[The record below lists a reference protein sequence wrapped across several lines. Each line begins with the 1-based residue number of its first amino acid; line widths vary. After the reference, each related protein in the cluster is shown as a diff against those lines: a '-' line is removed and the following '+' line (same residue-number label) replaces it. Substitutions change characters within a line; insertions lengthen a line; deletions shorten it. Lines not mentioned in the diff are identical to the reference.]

1 MSLSVCLGAYTL
13 RYPGGGAYA
22 WMFLNWALGLQSL
35 GCRVIWLDSVRPEP
49 ERDAADIPGLR
60 ERLERYGLD
69 DLVVIQPSG
78 AELSPEHAGSIEL
91 EEAAGA
97 DLFLNLGYDLG
108 AGVVRRFRRSA
119 FVDIDPGLTQLW
131 MHLGQLNVA
140 RHDVYFTLGES
151 VGRSGSRIPT
161 AGIDWVYTPPPVFL
175 PAWAPGVIGAPRGE
189 DRRDA
194 AYTTVSNWWGEVD
207 WLVVDGTVVDN
218 SKRAAFLEYL
228 DLPSRISAPL
238 ELALPLDPRSDLT
251 GDAERL
257 ERHGW
262 RVRHALDVSGTAE
275 GHQAYVWSS
284 RGEFSCMK
292 RGYALFETAWTG
304 ERALNYLASGRPV
317 IVQHTGRSRFL
328 PDAEGLFRFRTVDEA
343 AACLA
348 AAERDWD
355 RHSRAARA
363 LAEEHFDAGKVVR
376 AVLERALA

>member
-1 MSLSVCLGAYTL
+1 
-13 RYPGGGAYA
+13 
-22 WMFLNWALGLQSL
+22 
-35 GCRVIWLDSVRPEP
+35 
-49 ERDAADIPGLR
+49 
-60 ERLERYGLD
+60 
-69 DLVVIQPSG
+69 LV
-78 AELSPEHAGSIEL
+78 EL
-91 EEAAGA
+91 EEAVGA
-97 DLFLNLGYDLG
+97 DLFLNLGYDLD
-108 AGVVRRFRRSA
+108 AGVVGRFRRSA

-131 MHLGQLNVA
+131 MHLGQLDVA

-151 VGRSGSRIPT
+151 VGRPGSRIPT

-175 PAWAPGVIGAPRGE
+175 PAWAPGGIGAARAENG
-189 DRRDA
+189 RNT
-194 AYTTVSNWWGEVD
+194 AYTTVSNWWGQTD
-207 WLVVDGTVVDN
+207 WLIVDGTIIDN

-228 DLPSRISAPL
+228 DLPSRSSATL
-238 ELALPLDPRSDLT
+238 ELALPLDPGFDLT

-275 GHQAYVWSS
+275 DHQAYVWGS

-343 AACLA
+343 AVCLES
-348 AAERDWD
+348 AERDWD

-363 LAEEHFDAGKVVR
+363 LSEEYFDAGKVVR
-376 AVLERALA
+376 TVLERSLA